1 MKKIFNGLFYFLKF
15 LLYLAAFGLTVF
27 ILVRMNIRLEKNFTT
42 LIPQLLPFGL
52 LLILLIIN
60 LFLRQKSVNN
70 NIFYNITS
78 CLVFATI
85 IFVSY
90 RAMFDTNMVLNEKYG
105 YEVEFNY
112 FDNFIPYIKIMLYG
126 LIISDIF
133 FMFRLKDN
141 DERNS
146 KKTKKA

>member
-15 LLYLAAFGLTVF
+15 LLFLVAFGLTVF
-27 ILVRMNIRLEKNFTT
+27 ILVRMNIRLEKSFTT

-78 CLVFATI
+78 CLVFVAI

-90 RAMFDTNMVLNEKYG
+90 RSIFDTNMVLNEKYG
-105 YEVEFNY
+105 YGVEFNY

-126 LIISDIF
+126 LIIGDIF
-133 FMFRLKDN
+133 FMFRIKDK
-141 DERNS
+141 DEVVV